1 MDLQLTGKT
10 ALVTGATSG
19 IGRGIALA
27 LGREGVRLAIAGRNA
42 AQLAQVAD
50 EIVATGASRP
60 ETVTGDLAQPDGPAR
75 VHAAALGALGSI
87 SVLVNNAGGSRPQ
100 PAAGAEAYWDEAFA
114 LNFTAAR
121 RLAEASL
128 PAMRA
133 ARWGRVINIS
143 GALAQKSVNAA
154 TPAKAAL
161 LSWSRSLAAEVA
173 RDGITVNCVAPGRIM
188 SAQITER
195 LYPTEAAR
203 AAFVAENIPIGRF
216 GEPAEL
222 AALVAFL
229 ASPLAGYITGCSIP
243 VDGGMFRLSLQ

>member
-1 MDLQLTGKT
+1 MDLQITGRT

-27 LGREGVRLAIAGRNA
+27 LGREGVRLAIAGRKA
-42 AQLAQVAD
+42 AQLEMVAD
-50 EIVATGASRP
+50 EIAALGGTRP
-60 ETVTGDLAQPDGPAR
+60 HVVTGDLAQPDGPGR
-75 VHAAALGALGSI
+75 VHAAALAALGRI
-87 SVLVNNAGGSRPQ
+87 EILINNAGGSRPQ
-100 PAAGAEAYWDEAFA
+100 PVTGAEAYWDEAFA

-121 RLAEASL
+121 RLSEAAL
-128 PAMRA
+128 PAMRS
-133 ARWGRVINIS
+133 ARWGRIVNIS
-143 GALAQKSVNAA
+143 GALVQKSVNAA

-161 LSWSRSLAAEVA
+161 LSWSRSLASEVA

-188 SAQITER
+188 SAQVVNR
-195 LYPTEAAR
+195 LHPTEEAR
-203 AAFVAENIPIGRF
+203 QAFAAENIPIGRF

-243 VDGGMFRLSLQ
+243 VDGGLYRLSLQ